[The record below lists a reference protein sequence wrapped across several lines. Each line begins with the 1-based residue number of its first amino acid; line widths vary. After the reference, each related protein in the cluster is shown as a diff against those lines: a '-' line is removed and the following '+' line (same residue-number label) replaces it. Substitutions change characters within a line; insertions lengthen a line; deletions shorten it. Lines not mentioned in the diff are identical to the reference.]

1 MAEWQAGF
9 SQIDR
14 SVDQW
19 AGEIREMRRYLHAH
33 PEPSGEEFRTS
44 AYLVDR
50 ISELPGV
57 EYRLGPEG
65 RGLIV
70 DFPRPRARRRLAF
83 RADIDALRLQDE
95 KTVTYR
101 SRESDLM
108 HACGHDAH
116 TAMAWGTLKTLA
128 ENSGLF
134 PEDLAF
140 RCLFQPAEETA
151 TGAREFIEANAL
163 ENVEAI
169 IALHVDPTL
178 HAGQIGWRH
187 GPLTAC
193 AEEFDILLE
202 GVGGHGA
209 RPHTTRDP
217 IAAAAQLVQAAY
229 AQIPRGGDARV
240 PLVLSFGVIQGGINP
255 NVIPES
261 VQLRGT
267 IRYPDAA
274 EARRARQQL
283 REISDAIAQACQ
295 VHAHFSIAYSVP
307 PVTND
312 PRLTD
317 RCTASMESLLGPGG
331 LVRIELPSMGGED
344 FAWYLRH
351 CPGCLLRLGVG
362 TPLQPVHHLHSPKFD
377 INEAALPF
385 GAKALARSLYALA
398 WSEPPST

>member
-1 MAEWQAGF
+1 MTDWQAGYTRLDEGV
-9 SQIDR
+9 DR
-14 SVDQW
+14 YT
-19 AGEIREMRRYLHAH
+19 AEIRDLRRYLHAH
-33 PEPSGEEFRTS
+33 PEPSGEELGTT

-50 ISELPGV
+50 INELSGI

-65 RGLIV
+65 RGLLI
-70 DFPRPRARRRLAF
+70 DFPRPGARRCLAF

-101 SRESDLM
+101 SRESNLM

-116 TAMAWGTLKTLA
+116 TAMAWGALKVLS
-128 ENSGLF
+128 ENPDLL
-134 PEDLAF
+134 PEDVTL

-151 TGAREFIEANAL
+151 AGAREFIEANAL

-169 IALHVDPTL
+169 LALHVDPTL
-178 HAGQIGWRH
+178 HAGQVGWRH

-193 AEEFDILLE
+193 AEEFEILIE
-202 GVGGHGA
+202 GTGGHGA

-217 IAAAAQLVQAAY
+217 IAAAVQLIQTAY
-229 AQIPRGGDARV
+229 AQVPRGGDTRI
-240 PLVLSFGVIQGGINP
+240 PLVLSFGVVQGGINP

-267 IRYPDAA
+267 IRCPDNE
-274 EARRARQQL
+274 EARRARRQL

-295 VHAHFSIAYSVP
+295 VQAHFAIAYSVP
-307 PVTND
+307 PVLNH
-312 PRLTD
+312 PVLTD
-317 RCTASMESLLGPGG
+317 RCTSALTGLLGPGG
-331 LVRIELPSMGGED
+331 LVPIELPSMGGED

-377 INEAALPF
+377 INESALPI
-385 GAKALARSLYALA
+385 GAKALARSLYSLA
-398 WSEPPST
+398 WNDPPSS